1 MSLVTKPDRTTLLFL
16 GFLLVIGVLFGLNY
30 FVTRQTP
37 EVITVA
43 VDPLAEDWV
52 RAAADA
58 YNASNPIINNTTR
71 VRVEVSAINDLDVF
85 QNDSGWSSSNHPTAW
100 IASSSF
106 SVEYASLPL
115 EMIAGSTAR
124 TPLVWGGF
132 EGRVAIITQ
141 DGGRPFEWQAV
152 QDTVSAQTWS
162 ALGASGG
169 NINMAME
176 WPTGSMAGIGVL
188 LSAAA
193 NEDGSDVIT
202 REIVQDLGRALW
214 FGDFKESIS
223 GFQNP
228 GGDPAQVMAAQGTA
242 KADFGL
248 LPESQWLVNIDGLTR
263 SEGLV
268 FAYPGYQFMLD
279 FPLVRWDDAQVTE
292 LEIAA
297 VQSFADYLL
306 SAQGQSLAMQY
317 GLRPA
322 QSEPTESAA
331 LFATGEPY
339 GIEYQP
345 DYQLA
350 VLPESRAVIDA
361 LLRLLD

>member
-1 MSLVTKPDRTTLLFL
+1 MKPDRTTLLFL
-16 GFLLVIGVLFGLNY
+16 VFLLVIGVLFGLNY
-30 FVTRQTP
+30 LVTRQTP

-71 VRVEVSAINDLDVF
+71 VRVEVTAINDLDVF
-85 QNDSGWSSSNHPTAW
+85 QNDSGWSSSNHPAAW
-100 IASSSF
+100 IASSSL

-115 EMIAGSTAR
+115 EVVADSVAR

-132 EGRVAIITQ
+132 GSRVALMTQ

-193 NEDGSDVIT
+193 NEDGTDLIT
-202 REIVQDLGRALW
+202 REIAQDLAIASW
-214 FGDFKESIS
+214 FEGFQYSIS
-223 GFQNP
+223 TFENP

-248 LPESQWLVNIDGLTR
+248 LPESQWLVNLDGLTR
-263 SEGLV
+263 TEGFV

-279 FPLVRWDDAQVTE
+279 FPLMRWDDAQVTE
-292 LEIAA
+292 LETAA

-306 SAQGQSLAMQY
+306 SAEGQALAIEN

-322 QSEPTESAA
+322 QNEPTESAA
-331 LFATGEPY
+331 LFAAGEAY

-350 VLPESRAVIDA
+350 VSPESRAVIDA
-361 LLRLLD
+361 LLRLLE